1 MKTYVLSACLLF
13 AIQTMNAQFVA
24 NYDESK
30 VPEFDLP
37 DPLTTFSNNIIGTSA
52 SWAEQRRPELINF
65 FESQVFG
72 KVPGTIDSIDFEVI
86 EESNSAL
93 GGIANR
99 KQIKVTLRKNGK
111 TLSYLILLYLP
122 INIAKA
128 PLFLGYNFHGN
139 HTVSNDPDIIIS
151 KAWSLNNESI
161 SITNHTL
168 TEKSRGMRSN
178 RWAINKMIEAGYGL
192 ATIYY
197 GEIDPDK
204 NDLTDGL
211 HSLFYNSHQK
221 RPAQDEWGAIGAW
234 AWALSRTMDYLEN
247 NSEVDKS
254 KIIVFGHSR
263 LGKAA
268 LWAGVMDERFAGV
281 ISNDS
286 GCGGAALSKRRFGE
300 TIAQINESFPYW
312 FSENFKKYNNAEEE
326 LPVDQHELLALI
338 APRPLYVASA
348 KEDEWADPKGEF
360 LSAYYATP
368 VFSLFGKA
376 GIPAI
381 EMPPVNSPIHNT
393 VAYHIRT
400 GKHDVTEYDWEQY
413 IKWADEQFH

>member
-1 MKTYVLSACLLF
+1 
-13 AIQTMNAQFVA
+13 MNAQFIA

-37 DPLTTFSNNIIGTSA
+37 DPLTTFSNNRILTST
-52 SWAEQRRPELINF
+52 SWTELRRPELINF

-72 KVPGTIDSIDFEVI
+72 KVPGTIDAIDFEVI

-93 GGIANR
+93 GGDAKR
-99 KQIKVTLRKNGK
+99 RQIRVTLSKNGK
-111 TLSYLILLYLP
+111 TISYLVLLYLP
-122 INIAKA
+122 KNIANA
-128 PLFLGYNFHGN
+128 PIFLGYNFHGN
-139 HTVSNDPDIIIS
+139 HTVNSDPEIIIS
-151 KAWSLNNESI
+151 DAWSLNNEAI
-161 SITNHTL
+161 GITNHTL
-168 TEKSRGMRSN
+168 TEESRGMRSS
-178 RWAINKMIEAGYGL
+178 RWAITKMIEAGYGL

-204 NDLTDGL
+204 NDFADGV
-211 HSLFYNSHQK
+211 HSLFYSGSQK
-221 RPAQDEWGAIGAW
+221 RPAKDEWGAIGAW

-247 NSEVDKS
+247 NSEIDKT
-254 KIIVFGHSR
+254 KVIVFGHSR

-300 TIAQINESFPYW
+300 TIAQINKTFPYW
-312 FSENFKKYNNAEEE
+312 FSENFKKYNNAEDE

-360 LSAYYATP
+360 LSAFYATP
-368 VFSLFGKA
+368 VYSLFGKA

-381 EMPPVNSPIHNT
+381 EMPTVNSPIHNT
-393 VAYHIRT
+393 LAYHIRT
-400 GKHDVTEYDWEQY
+400 GKHDVTQYDWEQY
-413 IKWADEQFH
+413 IKWAVEQLH